1 MVAHSPSP
9 TKTRTPI
16 PEDGPLM
23 ARLRLSADVRLALGG
38 GSEDSD
44 QRQLARMLDS
54 MGLLW
59 CHTPN
64 EQKRDERERGAAL
77 ARGLKTGVPDVMIY
91 RPHPGYSGLA
101 IELKRS
107 DATPCDVRDEQRL
120 WLSRLREA
128 GWMAEWCRGY
138 SEAVALVRAAYGQGG
153 R

>member
-1 MVAHSPSP
+1 MVAHSPT
-9 TKTRTPI
+9 TKTRPPV

-77 ARGLKTGVPDVMIY
+77 ARGLKTGVPDVLIY
-91 RPHPGYSGLA
+91 RPHPGFVGLA